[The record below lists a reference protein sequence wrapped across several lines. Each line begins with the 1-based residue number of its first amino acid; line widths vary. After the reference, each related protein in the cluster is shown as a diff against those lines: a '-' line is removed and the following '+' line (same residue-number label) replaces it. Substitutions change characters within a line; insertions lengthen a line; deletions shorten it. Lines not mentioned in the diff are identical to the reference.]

1 MSDPVNES
9 PVNPVP
15 PVVVA
20 LFLMIVGVEA
30 MFSLGARGLIGG
42 PEAVGW
48 RSAAIED
55 YGFNGDIMAWM
66 LQNQIFPAEHMRR
79 FLSYAFI
86 HSSFTHALFSGVL
99 LLAMGKFVGEV
110 FRQWAVLV
118 LFVLCSVVGAAVYGL
133 FVTDQPWLIGAFPG
147 VYGLIGGFT
156 YLMWLRLGQLGAR
169 QSRAFSLIGIL
180 MLLQLTFALV
190 FGGSSTWIAD
200 VSGFGTG
207 FLASFFLSPGGWSKI
222 RARIRHE

>member
-20 LFLMIVGVEA
+20 LFLVIVGVEA
-30 MFSLGARGLIGG
+30 IFSLGARGFVGG

-55 YGFNGDIMAWM
+55 YGFNSDIMAWM
-66 LQNQIFPAEHMRR
+66 LQNQIFPAEHLRR
-79 FLSYAFI
+79 FFSYIFV

-99 LLAMGKFVGEV
+99 LLAMGKFIGEV

-118 LFVLCSVVGAAVYGL
+118 LFVLCSVTGAAVYGL
-133 FVTDQPWLIGAFPG
+133 FINDQPWLIGAFPG

-156 YLMWLRLGQLGAR
+156 YLMWLRLGQLGAN
-169 QSRAFSLIGIL
+169 QLRAFSLIGIL
-180 MLLQLTFALV
+180 MLLQLTFALL

-200 VSGFGTG
+200 VSGFGIG

-222 RARIRHE
+222 RAKIRHD